1 METKER
7 ITRLEEAIARLQYR
21 IEQQDEELLKLS
33 DMVESLLEEEAETP
47 PTPFVPELPDEPET
61 FGAEM

>member
-21 IEQQDEELLKLS
+21 IEQQDEEILKLS
-33 DMVESLLEEEAETP
+33 DMLESLLEEEAETP
-47 PTPFVPELPDEPET
+47 PTPFPEPYQEPET
-61 FGAEM
+61 FGTEM